1 MRETAILGIL
11 GIYTLGFYVD
21 SAIQNIQFDK
31 AMVLILITAS
41 LNIGVDILGRFIRKK
56 LALQTMPTC

>member
-1 MRETAILGIL
+1 M
-11 GIYTLGFYVD
+11 
-21 SAIQNIQFDK
+21 
-31 AMVLILITAS
+31 ILIVITAL